1 MAQSAIAAIDI
12 GTSSIK
18 IAVGEQVLASEAS
31 STSTL
36 HLLGV
41 IQHPTEGMQKGVV
54 STVDDVVA
62 SLSSALEKAERLIGV
77 PITRAHITIGFPQ
90 LFIQSSRGVIA
101 VSKANGE
108 IKPEDVDRVIEAA
121 QTITTPPNYEILHV
135 LPRTFTVDGQTGV
148 IDPVGM
154 VGTRLEVD
162 AEIVYA
168 PTTHIRNLTK
178 AIYRTGCEIDDVV
191 FNALATAEGVL
202 EKRQRE
208 VGVLLITIGF
218 ATTSLI
224 VFEEGNAIHAA
235 VLPIGSNHI
244 TGDIAIG
251 LRTSLDIAER
261 IKRDYGSATPARWT
275 KHDEFSWEDVGEPS
289 NTGVVSQRTV
299 AEMIEA
305 RVEELFEMVDRELK
319 KIDRSGMLPGGV
331 VLCGGGAALDGMT
344 DVAKRILRLPVALA
358 VMPPTAIE
366 GADEVRGLDMAQ
378 VLGLLL
384 WSVQGEAPSAGF
396 SHKWGGAIKRLGEKP
411 RQWFNRVRGLF
422 PRR

>member
-12 GTSSIK
+12 GSSTIK
-18 IAVGEQVLASEAS
+18 IAVGEQVAGSDGSSEG
-31 STSTL
+31 TL
-36 HLLGV
+36 HLLGA

-90 LFIQSSRGVIA
+90 LFIQSSRGVVA
-101 VSKANGE
+101 VSKVNGE

-135 LPRTFTVDGQTGV
+135 LPRTYTVDGQTGV

-191 FNALATAEGVL
+191 FNALATAEGAL

-208 VGVLLITIGF
+208 VGVILVNVGF

-224 VFEEGNAIHAA
+224 VFEEGNALHAA
-235 VLPIGSNHI
+235 VLPVGSNHI

-251 LRTSLDIAER
+251 LRTSLDVAER
-261 IKRDYGSATPARWT
+261 IKREYGSANPSRWA
-275 KHDEFSWEDVGEPS
+275 KHDEFSWEDVGEQS
-289 NTGVVSQRTV
+289 NTGMLSQKSV

-305 RVEELFEMVDRELK
+305 RVEEIFEMVDRELK

-331 VLCGGGAALDGMT
+331 VLCGGGAALDGIV
-344 DVAKRILRLPVALA
+344 DVAKRTLRLPVSLA
-358 VMPPTAIE
+358 TVPPSAIE

-384 WSVQGEAPSAGF
+384 WSQQGEALVTGF
-396 SHKWGGAIKRLGEKP
+396 GGKWSGTIQRFSEKP
-411 RQWFNRVRGLF
+411 KQWISRVRSLF
-422 PRR
+422 PWG

>member
-12 GTSSIK
+12 GSSTIK
-18 IAVGEQVLASEAS
+18 IAVGEHVVSNDAS
-31 STSTL
+31 SVGAL
-36 HLLGV
+36 HLLGA

-90 LFIQSSRGVIA
+90 LFIQSSRGVVA
-101 VSKANGE
+101 VSKVNGE

-191 FNALATAEGVL
+191 FNALATAEAVL

-208 VGVLLITIGF
+208 VGVILVNIGF

-224 VFEEGNAIHAA
+224 VFEEGNALHAA
-235 VLPIGSNHI
+235 VLPVGSNHI

-251 LRTSLDIAER
+251 LRTSLDVAER
-261 IKRDYGSATPARWT
+261 IKRDYGSANPSRWT
-275 KHDEFSWEDVGEPS
+275 KRDEFSWEDVGEQS
-289 NTGVVSQRTV
+289 NAGMVSQKSV

-305 RVEELFEMVDRELK
+305 RVEEIFEMVDRELK

-331 VLCGGGAALDGMT
+331 VLCGGGAALDGMV
-344 DVAKRILRLPVALA
+344 DVAKRTLRLPVSLA
-358 VMPPTAIE
+358 TVPPSTIE

-384 WSVQGEAPSAGF
+384 WSQQGEVPTAGLGGKWSSTMQRF
-396 SHKWGGAIKRLGEKP
+396 SEKP
-411 RQWFNRVRGLF
+411 KQWIKRVRGLF
-422 PRR
+422 PWG